1 MKAGW
6 TKCEDYGKSVRRM
19 KKKEAKANAILKAD
33 EKEAEAIK
41 VEKSRTSSLKQQ
53 QRDKCIESFH
63 CPILGCQKS
72 FDKHK
77 RKKFTRIT
85 RVYFFR

>member
-19 KKKEAKANAILKAD
+19 KKKEAKANAILSANISEVKAI
-33 EKEAEAIK
+33 E
-41 VEKSRTSSLKQQ
+41 VEKSRKSSLKQQ

-77 RKKFTRIT
+77 RKSSLEP
-85 RVYFFR
+85 

>member
-1 MKAGW
+1 
-6 TKCEDYGKSVRRM
+6 M

-77 RKKFTRIT
+77 RKSSLKSRG
-85 RVYFFR
+85 FFEGSFESLKL

>member
-19 KKKEAKANAILKAD
+19 KKKEAKANAILSANVNEVKAI
-33 EKEAEAIK
+33 E
-41 VEKSRTSSLKQQ
+41 VEKSRKSSLKQQ

-63 CPILGCQKS
+63 CPILGCQKN

-77 RKKFTRIT
+77 RKSSLGPRASKF
-85 RVYFFR
+85 

>member
-19 KKKEAKANAILKAD
+19 KKKEAKANAILSANVNEVKAI
-33 EKEAEAIK
+33 E
-41 VEKSRTSSLKQQ
+41 VEKSRKSSLKQQ

-77 RKKFTRIT
+77 RKGSLGPRASKF
-85 RVYFFR
+85 

>member
-19 KKKEAKANAILKAD
+19 KKKEAKANAILSANVNEVKAI
-33 EKEAEAIK
+33 E
-41 VEKSRTSSLKQQ
+41 VEKSRKSSLKQQ

-77 RKKFTRIT
+77 RKSSLEP
-85 RVYFFR
+85 

>member
-6 TKCEDYGKSVRRM
+6 TKCEDYGKSARRM
-19 KKKEAKANAILKAD
+19 KKKEAKANAILSANVNEVKAI
-33 EKEAEAIK
+33 E
-41 VEKSRTSSLKQQ
+41 VEKSRKSSLKQQ

-77 RKKFTRIT
+77 RKRSLGSRASRF
-85 RVYFFR
+85 

>member
-1 MKAGW
+1 
-6 TKCEDYGKSVRRM
+6 M

-77 RKKFTRIT
+77 RKKFTQIT
-85 RVYFFR
+85 RIFGGSFESLKL